1 MPSTLHPQTFPPL
14 TATPQEE
21 VAVLLKH
28 LNSSPAKALEVNS
41 APKAL
46 FLSRL
51 NTTCMDRLSQLR
63 REGYVSREKYLEAS
77 EAYILSETIIMED
90 LMAEDKL
97 DLQYAGTDSKH
108 KQPF

>member
-1 MPSTLHPQTFPPL
+1 M
-14 TATPQEE
+14 
-21 VAVLLKH
+21 LLKH
-28 LNSSPAKALEVNS
+28 LLSSPNKALDVNS

-63 REGYVSREKYLEAS
+63 REGHVSREKYLEAS
-77 EAYILSETIIMED
+77 EAYILSETILMED
-90 LMAEDKL
+90 LSHQDRL
-97 DLQYAGTDSKH
+97 DSEYAGAASN

>member
-28 LNSSPAKALEVNS
+28 LYSSPNKALDVNS

-46 FLSRL
+46 FLSQL
-51 NTTCMDRLSQLR
+51 NTQCMDRLSQLR
-63 REGYVSREKYLEAS
+63 REGHVTKEQFAEAS
-77 EAYILSETIIMED
+77 EAYMMSEMILMED
-90 LMAEDKL
+90 FFIKDGL
-97 DLQYAGTDSKH
+97 DTRYAGSP
-108 KQPF
+108 QA

>member
-28 LNSSPAKALEVNS
+28 LNSSPAKALDVDS

-77 EAYILSETIIMED
+77 EAYILSETILMED
-90 LMAEDKL
+90 LLSQDTLDAEHKRQL
-97 DLQYAGTDSKH
+97 RKH